1 MAYPALTPQAVELL
15 ELRYLRRAP
24 DGRLAEDPERFF
36 WRVARAIARAERRW
50 GGDPAPWAERFH
62 DLLRSLRFLPNSPTL
77 MNAGTR
83 LGQLAACFVLPLED
97 SIASIYASLGYMARI
112 HKSGGGTGFSFSRI
126 RPAGDRVGS
135 TGGVASGPLSFLEL
149 FDTSTRV
156 IRQGGRRR
164 GANMAVLHASHPDIL
179 AFCRAKV
186 DGGFENFNL
195 SVGATDAFLAAVD
208 AGGDWPLVNPRDG
221 AVWRKVSAREVFE
234 AMVEGAWKVGDPGA
248 VFLDAVNRANPVP
261 ALGPMEATNPC
272 GEQPLLPYES
282 CTLGSLNLMA
292 FVRGNGF
299 DWEALAGAARLA
311 VRFLDNCV
319 ELSRPPVAAIRRAQL
334 RTRKI
339 GLGVMGFADL
349 LVRLGIPYASEAAR
363 NLGREIMA
371 AVERA
376 GVEASAQLG
385 RERGSFE
392 AFPGSRWERGGF
404 AALRN
409 ATVTTVAP
417 TGSISILAGVSG
429 SIEPLFSLAY
439 ARRIEGRAVDFG
451 VHPALEPALRSRGIE
466 PRPVLDRVREE
477 GSLAKVEG
485 IPRDLKALFATALDI
500 PPEDHLRIQ
509 AAFQVHTHNAVSKTI
524 NLPPEAG
531 PEVVARVFRE
541 AHGLGLKGVTL
552 YRHGSKPEQPLLLGD
567 RCNRCE
573 GGGLTA

>member
-1 MAYPALTPQAVELL
+1 M
-15 ELRYLRRAP
+15 
-24 DGRLAEDPERFF
+24 
-36 WRVARAIARAERRW
+36 
-50 GGDPAPWAERFH
+50 
-62 DLLRSLRFLPNSPTL
+62 RSLRFLPNSPTL

-83 LGQLAACFVLPLED
+83 LGQLAACFVLPVED
-97 SIASIYASLGYMARI
+97 SIASIYASLGHMARI

-186 DGGFENFNL
+186 GGGFENFNL

-221 AVWRKVSAREVFE
+221 AVWRRVPAREVFE
-234 AMVEGAWKVGDPGA
+234 AMVEGAWRVGDPGA

-292 FVRGNGF
+292 FVRGNGL
-299 DWEALAGAARLA
+299 DWEALTGAARLA

-349 LVRLGIPYASEAAR
+349 LVRLGIPYASEGAR

-392 AFPGSRWERGGF
+392 AFPGSRWEREGF

-451 VHPALEPALRSRGIE
+451 VHPALEPALRARGIE
-466 PRPVLDRVREE
+466 PGPVLARVREE
-477 GSLAKVEG
+477 GSLATVAG

-509 AAFQVHTHNAVSKTI
+509 AAFQAHTHNAVSKTI
-524 NLPPEAG
+524 NLPPGAG

-541 AHGLGLKGVTL
+541 AHALGLKGVTL

-573 GGGLTA
+573 GERLGG